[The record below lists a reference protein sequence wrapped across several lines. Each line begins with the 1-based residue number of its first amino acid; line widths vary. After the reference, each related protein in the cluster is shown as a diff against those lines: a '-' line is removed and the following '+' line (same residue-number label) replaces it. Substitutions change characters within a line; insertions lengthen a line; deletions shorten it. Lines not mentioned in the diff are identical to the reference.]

1 MHFIIAGLNYKT
13 ASVEV
18 REKIHFPNET
28 INEAYKLLNDYPS
41 IKGSV
46 ILSTCNRVELY
57 ASVEKVEE
65 GFNEIEDFI
74 SKFHRINPEETH
86 KSIYK
91 KNCQFAA
98 EHLFKVAA
106 GLDSMVIGEY
116 QIQGQVRDAYFRA
129 FDQKST
135 NGILNKLFQTAISI
149 GKKVRSETEIGKGS
163 VSIATLAVDLIKQIF
178 EHPQDLHTLLVGAG
192 EISKLTA
199 TNLKQL
205 NSTITIANRSKDN
218 AENLADKFEGLTVDY
233 ENRYKAINENDIIIV
248 STSSNEYTITKQD
261 LLEQS
266 DLSNGKLR
274 IFLDLSIPR
283 NIDPA
288 INELDNCLLYSIDDI
303 NKIVNSNISKRTK
316 EIDKA
321 EKIIAEIADEY
332 YEWYSKQFIIP
343 TMHGIKQRLEVL
355 KQKTI
360 AEQADFQ
367 SQFNE
372 NQQAIIDEMM
382 NSYADKL
389 IKVIMTN
396 LKNATNKEDLI
407 AITKTLKDSFSIE

>member
-13 ASVEV
+13 ASVEI
-18 REKIHFPNET
+18 REKIHFPTET
-28 INEAYKLLNDYPS
+28 IHEAYEQLNHYPS

-65 GFNEIEDFI
+65 GFRDLEDFI
-74 SKFHRINPEETH
+74 SKFHQIDIEETQ

-116 QIQGQVRDAYFRA
+116 QIQGQVRDAYFKA

-178 EHPQDLHTLLVGAG
+178 EHPQNLNTLLIGAG

-199 TNLKQL
+199 ANLKHL
-205 NSTITIANRSKDN
+205 NSTITIANRSIDN
-218 AENLADKFEGLTVDY
+218 AENLAEKFEGKTVAYDD
-233 ENRYKAINENDIIIV
+233 RYQAIADNDIIIV
-248 STSSNEYTITKQD
+248 STSSTEYTVTKD
-261 LLEQS
+261 NLS
-266 DLSNGKLR
+266 DLSNDRLR

-288 INELDNCLLYSIDDI
+288 INELENCLLYSIDDI
-303 NKIVNSNISKRTK
+303 NKMVNSNISKRTK
-316 EIDKA
+316 EVNKA
-321 EKIIAEIADEY
+321 EKIIAEVADEY
-332 YEWYSKQFIIP
+332 YEWYLKQFIVP
-343 TMHGIKQRLEVL
+343 TMHGLKQKLEVL
-355 KQKTI
+355 KLKTI
-360 AEQADFQ
+360 SEQANFQ
-367 SQFNE
+367 NVFTPD
-372 NQQAIIDEMM
+372 QQMLVDEML
-382 NSYADKL
+382 NSYSDKL

-396 LKNATNKEDLI
+396 LKSATNKEDLI